1 MPTVSAARDQILTRV
16 QTQLVKDALAAS
28 GKGGVLSKAEQEK
41 LDRDDV
47 LKSAAMELRR
57 NGGKG
62 AQVRLAPLVDAA
74 ANKVIGALD
83 GVDKPGRGKGKIS
96 RAEAREAV
104 ASKGDAG
111 FRIGRAFELLTGAS
125 LEAKGGASPALAAAV
140 QRHLAAQGFAVLSS
154 LKADEPS
161 AWVQKKIEDT
171 LDTWGGDGV
180 MAQGRLKL
188 DGQTVHVATAT
199 TWKRDTL
206 IEIIGLFD
214 GEGRALGRARIVRDN
229 DSFTM
234 QMHAT
239 DLAGQAGAKLASTS
253 AGTPPP
259 KAWVD
264 ALKAHLKTKFDNGD
278 DMGVDIDTPA
288 LPAALLPAYQFL
300 ERNTPDG
307 TGLSRVDFQ
316 GRTAYVLH
324 DYSCVSSHHVFTA
337 DGAMLETYS
346 G

>member
-1 MPTVSAARDQILTRV
+1 MPTISAARDQVLTRV

-28 GKGGVLSKAEQEK
+28 GKGGVLSKAEQDK
-41 LDRDDV
+41 LDRDDL

-62 AQVRLAPLVDAA
+62 AVVRLAPLVDAA

-83 GVDKPGRGKGKIS
+83 GVDKTGRGKGKIS

-125 LEAKGGASPALAAAV
+125 LEAKGGASPVLAAAV
-140 QRHLAAQGFAVLSS
+140 QRHLAAKGFAVLSS
-154 LKADEPS
+154 LHSDEPT

-171 LDTWGGDGV
+171 LEQWSGDCV
-180 MAQGRLKL
+180 MTQGRLKL

-199 TWKRDTL
+199 VWKRNSLT
-206 IEIIGLFD
+206 EIIGFFD
-214 GEGRALGRARIVRDN
+214 AEGRALGRARIVRDE
-229 DSFTM
+229 DSFAM
-234 QMHAT
+234 QMHET
-239 DLAGQAGAKLASTS
+239 DLAGQPGATLASF
-253 AGTPPP
+253 AGGTPPP
-259 KAWVD
+259 TPWVD

-278 DMGVDIDTPA
+278 DMGVDIGTSA
-288 LPAALLPAYQFL
+288 LPAALVPAYQFL

-324 DYSCVSSHHVFTA
+324 DYSCVSSHHVFSA
-337 DGAMLETYS
+337 DGTRLETYS